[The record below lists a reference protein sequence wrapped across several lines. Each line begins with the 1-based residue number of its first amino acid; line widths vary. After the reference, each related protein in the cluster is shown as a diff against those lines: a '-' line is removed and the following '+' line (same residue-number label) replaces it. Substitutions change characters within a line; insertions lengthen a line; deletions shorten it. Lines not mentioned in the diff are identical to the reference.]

1 MCVCAKIKHPY
12 RREQDVD
19 WPVSNIVL
27 SPEDEFNKVL

>member
-1 MCVCAKIKHPY
+1 MCVCVKIKHPY
-12 RREQDVD
+12 RREQDVH